1 MFYKSMNSDPAST
14 QAMQDEINLLRQ
26 KNDYLENGNRRLH
39 NSYEARNQ
47 DLQNKLDTCES
58 QNGAIFGLQSN
69 NQICERKIE
78 GRGQISL

>member
-1 MFYKSMNSDPAST
+1 
-14 QAMQDEINLLRQ
+14 MQNEINLLQQ
-26 KNDYLENGNRRLH
+26 KIDYLENGNRRLH

-78 GRGQISL
+78 GTGQKIR

>member
-1 MFYKSMNSDPAST
+1 
-14 QAMQDEINLLRQ
+14 MQDEIKLL
-26 KNDYLENGNRRLH
+26 KEKLVYLENGNRRLH

-78 GRGQISL
+78 GIGQKIQ

>member
-14 QAMQDEINLLRQ
+14 QAMQDEINLLKQ

-47 DLQNKLDTCES
+47 DLQNKLDICES
-58 QNGAIFGLQSN
+58 QNGAVSN

-78 GRGQISL
+78 GIGQTSL